1 MIKEKTWQEFK
12 NAGMLWFINTILHA
26 FGWAIVCKAS
36 NGKITEVFP
45 ARVRFRGF
53 SERDNT
59 EGYIKITKYMKDNA
73 DDLLQEVQE

>member
-1 MIKEKTWQEFK
+1 MIKEKSWQEFK

-26 FGWAIVCKAS
+26 FGWAIVYDMS
-36 NGKITEVFP
+36 DNKIVRVFP

-59 EGYIKITKYMKDNA
+59 EGYIKITKYMKDNVK
-73 DDLLQEVQE
+73 DLLPEAEE